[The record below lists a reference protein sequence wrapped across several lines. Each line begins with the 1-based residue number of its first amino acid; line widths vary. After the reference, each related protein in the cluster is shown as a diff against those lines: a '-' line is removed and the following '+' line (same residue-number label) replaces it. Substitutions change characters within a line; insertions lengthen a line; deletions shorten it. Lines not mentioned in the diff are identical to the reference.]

1 MIMSRVILLPLLS
14 SLFLFLFQGCA
25 STRSNFTPITP
36 SDSPFSTTPSTP
48 YPGSTTPGDDQ
59 GPSTSPGS
67 SSGSSSPTTRT
78 TPTPDNTPYTCDA
91 ATPAVVGTYRGSFEG
106 SSTQGVSLQFAQ
118 PKKIGVMAVDK
129 KMSLFLPAF
138 EGKPVLF
145 YLRSITKSSYIKWTV
160 STVSIFMPPPSGRSV
175 LPTFRGTALK
185 QIPHTSANSHF
196 GNPLT
201 KNYVHPSSSPQP
213 GPPPTWK
220 PLAKFGGP
228 LTSELPPPSTLDAEG
243 LGHAA
248 NTAARDR
255 VKGTSPYWQ
264 QLKDR
269 ALAIAPAME
278 PRDCAL
284 LLNAFSRVRLCDQ
297 QLFDTLAPVV
307 EAKLLYFTSV
317 HLAMVFSA
325 FAKTGESFLS
335 ALSREVGARV
345 HEFHSPVEICMLLN
359 AMTKLGLVDLGLFTR
374 WSKHVQARMSQEPFH
389 VRDLSVIASAL
400 ARVIKH
406 HTVAEGGRQK
416 KEEEDSTAALNA
428 ALDPLTDTMDL
439 IAGRALATLGEATP
453 MELARLL
460 LAFTSDSGGV
470 IIPPKQLL
478 ESSLECARDKLMFMA
493 PAELVNVAF
502 AFGQVRESLTSA
514 SDIALLDAS
523 IFERLRF
530 SAVSSAPLFLASEV
544 AGLLQVYS
552 RWRIPFGHSD
562 LAVMVSRLVATAD
575 KCDAEVAC
583 NAAYCASMIVLN
595 TAKSREIAPSALM
608 ESLRKLLQS
617 YSPLIVSSAATLE
630 LGAIAKFVEAMS
642 NTAHSDRAVM
652 DALARSLMASP
663 ARVVELGRSK
673 RTCHMLIESFIAHGF
688 DPEEDLM
695 LTLREQREGGGG
707 GGASSS

>member
-1 MIMSRVILLPLLS
+1 
-14 SLFLFLFQGCA
+14 
-25 STRSNFTPITP
+25 
-36 SDSPFSTTPSTP
+36 
-48 YPGSTTPGDDQ
+48 
-59 GPSTSPGS
+59 
-67 SSGSSSPTTRT
+67 
-78 TPTPDNTPYTCDA
+78 
-91 ATPAVVGTYRGSFEG
+91 
-106 SSTQGVSLQFAQ
+106 
-118 PKKIGVMAVDK
+118 
-129 KMSLFLPAF
+129 
-138 EGKPVLF
+138 
-145 YLRSITKSSYIKWTV
+145 
-160 STVSIFMPPPSGRSV
+160 MPPPSGRSV

-185 QIPHTSANSHF
+185 QIPHTSTNSHF

-325 FAKTGESFLS
+325 YAKTGVKIQESFLS

-359 AMTKLGLVDLGLFTR
+359 AMTKLGLVDLDLFTR

-406 HTVAEGGRQK
+406 HTVAEGDKQRK
-416 KEEEDSTAALNA
+416 EEDSTASLNEG
-428 ALDPLTDTMDL
+428 LDPLTDTMDL

-453 MELARLL
+453 MELARLV

-470 IIPPKQLL
+470 ISPPKQLL

-502 AFGQVRESLTSA
+502 AFGQVRESLTSV

-544 AGLLQVYS
+544 AGLLQVFA

-562 LAVMVSRLVATAD
+562 LAVMVSRLIATAD

-608 ESLRKLLQS
+608 ESLRRLLHS

-630 LGAIAKFVEAMS
+630 LSTIAKFVEAMS

-695 LTLREQREGGGG
+695 LTLREQREGGG
-707 GGASSS
+707 ASSS